1 MDEEIEYPV
10 GDLNR
15 LRKACQLADLVVLE
29 WDGGTLIPKGAALL
43 NDGRNHR
50 LVSDADGDQTGE
62 ALPMP
67 MRDTTTG
74 RRFRV
79 VQLACEDE
87 DHAVEIVRWVERVNA

>member
-1 MDEEIEYPV
+1 MDKEIEYPV

-29 WDGGTLIPKGAALL
+29 WGGGTLIPKGAALL

-74 RRFRV
+74 AEIPSSSTRMRR
-79 VQLACEDE
+79 
-87 DHAVEIVRWVERVNA
+87 